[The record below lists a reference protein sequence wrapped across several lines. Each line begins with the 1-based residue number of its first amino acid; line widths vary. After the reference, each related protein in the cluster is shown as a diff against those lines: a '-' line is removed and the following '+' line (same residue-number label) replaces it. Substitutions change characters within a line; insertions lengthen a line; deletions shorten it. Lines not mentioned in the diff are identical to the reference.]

1 MRIDKRILLATA
13 VTAMLSAYA
22 PAQAQTSVRLL
33 SAWPTNTSMIQ
44 AGETKFIAN
53 VEAASNKDIKIVRN
67 GPETVPPFQQLQ
79 PLSTGVFH
87 LLYTTPAYHQADSGM
102 GGAIDGLLTTDS
114 KKLRDSGMMDW
125 LNAYYR
131 KKFGVVILALFA
143 CPPNQFVMREALPA
157 DGTLKGRKVRT
168 NAAFEGIVRGLGGSP
183 IGLPPGDIYSAM
195 EKGVIDGTAGPQHA
209 AADYKFYEVGKYMT
223 RPGYGHTTL
232 ILMANAAAF
241 DALPEKARKLLQE
254 EAIRMETYGAE
265 EMRQITAQQN
275 ATMEQK
281 GVKIAQFPPEVAA
294 KLPQLFAEGTLMV
307 AKKSDGKAVEEMVE
321 VARQKGVL
329 AVSSTPTQ

>member
-1 MRIDKRILLATA
+1 MQFYKRTLLGAAIAALLAGTA
-13 VTAMLSAYA
+13 PTM
-22 PAQAQTSVRLL
+22 AQTSIRLL
-33 SAWPTNTSMIQ
+33 SAWPPNTSMIQ

-53 VEAASNKDIKIVRN
+53 VEATSNKEIKIVRS

-79 PLSTGVFH
+79 PLSTGVFQ

-102 GGAIDGLLTTDS
+102 GSAIDGLLTTDP
-114 KKLRDSGMMDW
+114 KKVRSTGMMDW

-131 KKFGVVILALFA
+131 KKFGVVILALFP
-143 CPPNQFVMREALPA
+143 CPPNQFIMREALPP

-183 IGLPPGDIYSAM
+183 VGLPPGDIYSAM

-209 AADYKFYEVGKYMT
+209 AADYKFYEVGKFMT

-241 DALPEKARKLLQE
+241 DALPEKVRKTLQD
-254 EAIRMETYGAE
+254 EAIKMEAYGTE
-265 EMRQITAQQN
+265 EMIAITAQQN
-275 ATMEQK
+275 AIMEQK
-281 GVKIAQFPPEVAA
+281 GVKISQHSPEVAA
-294 KLPQLFAEGTLMV
+294 KLEQLFAEGTAAV
-307 AKKSDGKAVEEMVE
+307 AKKSDGKAVEEMIE
-321 VARQKGVL
+321 FARQKGALKVGNS
-329 AVSSTPTQ
+329 ATQ

>member
-1 MRIDKRILLATA
+1 MRIDKRILLGAA
-13 VTAMLSAYA
+13 LSALLSAIA
-22 PAQAQTSVRLL
+22 PAGAQTTIRLL
-33 SAWPTNTSMIQ
+33 SAWPPNTSMIQ
-44 AGETKFIAN
+44 AGESKFIAN
-53 VEAASNKDIKIVRN
+53 LEAASNKEIKVVRN

-87 LLYTTPAYHQADSGM
+87 LMYTTPAYHQADTGM
-102 GGAIDGLLTTDS
+102 GSAIDGLLTTDP
-114 KKLRDSGMMDW
+114 KKVRESGMMDW

-143 CPPNQFVMREALPA
+143 CPPNQFVLREPLPA

-183 IGLPPGDIYSAM
+183 VGLPPSDIYSAM
-195 EKGVIDGTAGPQHA
+195 EKGVIDGTAVPQHA

-241 DALPEKARKLLQE
+241 DALPEKVRKLVQE
-254 EAIRMETYGAE
+254 EAIRMETYGTE
-265 EMRQITAQQN
+265 EMITITAQQN

-281 GVKIAQFPPEVAA
+281 GVKISQFPAEVAS
-294 KLPQLFAEGTLMV
+294 KLEQLFAEGTTAV
-307 AKKSDGKAVEEMVE
+307 AKKSDGKAVEEMIE
-321 VARQKGVL
+321 FARQKGALKVGNS
-329 AVSSTPTQ
+329 ATQ

>member
-1 MRIDKRILLATA
+1 MRIDKRILLGAAAAALLSATA
-13 VTAMLSAYA
+13 
-22 PAQAQTSVRLL
+22 PAGAQTTIRLL
-33 SAWPTNTSMIQ
+33 SAWPPNTSMIQ
-44 AGETKFIAN
+44 VGETKFIAN
-53 VEAASNKDIKIVRN
+53 VEAASNKEIKFVRN

-79 PLSTGVFH
+79 PLSTGVFQ
-87 LLYTTPAYHQADSGM
+87 LLYTTPSYHQADTGM
-102 GGAIDGLLTTDS
+102 GAAIDGLLATDP
-114 KKLRDSGMMDW
+114 KKLRDSGVMEW

-131 KKFGVVILALFA
+131 KKFGVVILSLVP

-183 IGLPPGDIYSAM
+183 VGLPPGEIYSAM

-209 AADYKFYEVGKYMT
+209 AADYKFYEVGKFMT
-223 RPGYGHTTL
+223 RPGYGHSTL

-241 DALPEKARKLLQE
+241 DALPEKVRKMLQE

-265 EMRQITAQQN
+265 EMVAVTAQQN

-281 GVKIAQFPPEVAA
+281 GVKISQFPPEVAA
-294 KLPQLFAEGTLMV
+294 KLPQLFAEGTTLV
-307 AKKSDGKAVEEMVE
+307 AKKSDGKAVEEMIE
-321 VARQKGVL
+321 FARQKGAL
-329 AVSSTPTQ
+329 AFGGSVTQ

>member
-1 MRIDKRILLATA
+1 MQIGKRTLFAATVA
-13 VTAMLSAYA
+13 TLVSTQM
-22 PAQAQTSVRLL
+22 PAQAQTTIRLL
-33 SAWPTNTSMIQ
+33 SAWPPNTSMIQ
-44 AGETKFIAN
+44 VGETKFIAN
-53 VEAASNKDIKIVRN
+53 IEAAGGKDIKIVRN

-87 LLYTTPAYHQADSGM
+87 LLYTTPAYHQADTGM

-114 KKLRDSGMMDW
+114 KKLRESGVMDW

-143 CPPNQFVMREALPA
+143 CPPNQFILREPLPA

-183 IGLPPGDIYSAM
+183 VGLPPSDVYSAM
-195 EKGVIDGTAGPQHA
+195 EKGVIDGSAAPQHA
-209 AADYKFYEVGKYMT
+209 AADYKFYEVGKFMT

-241 DALPEKARKLLQE
+241 DALPEKTRKLLQD

-265 EMRQITAQQN
+265 EMRAVTAQQN

-281 GVKIAQFPPEVAA
+281 GVKVVQFPPEVAA
-294 KLPQLFAEGTLMV
+294 KLPQLFAEGTLAV

-321 VARQKGVL
+321 FARQKGAL
-329 AVSSTPTQ
+329 AVPNMATQ